1 MNDLVYCVVKQI
13 YIMYPWVFNVY
24 MDEIMKEVKM
34 GMDEENGSEL
44 VRKGG
49 RIEIVYCMQMT

>member
-1 MNDLVYCVVKQI
+1 
-13 YIMYPWVFNVY
+13 MYPWVFNVY
-24 MDEIMKEVKM
+24 MDEIMKDVKM
-34 GMDEENGSEL
+34 GMDEENGSEI